1 MDQHIVFLLFGLANG
16 AIYAA
21 LALTLVVT
29 YRSSGV
35 INFSSGTLALLGAY
49 TYAFLRRG
57 EFLIPIPGFPKTV
70 DLGTE
75 LGFVPAATIS
85 VAICALTGLL
95 IYLLVFRP
103 LRDVPP
109 VGKAVASIGVM
120 LVLSGMFTLRI
131 GVDGVQTQPIL
142 PVGIWKIAGVNVTS
156 DRVWFA
162 IIIVAIAAALAA
174 AYRFTRF
181 GLLTRAAANSEKGAY
196 VSGIKPDRIAA
207 ANWMISGAVAALA
220 GILISPILPLTP
232 NSFTLLIVPALAAAV
247 VAGFDRILPAVVAGI
262 AIGMAQSDLT
272 YLAGTWTW
280 LPTSGRSELVVL
292 LLILFVL
299 VARAKPLPSRGLNLR
314 ASLGRAPRPQSIAL
328 PTLVS
333 SVVGV
338 AAVFV
343 FSGDWLIALITSFIF
358 AIITLSLVVVTGYA
372 GQVSFAQLTLA
383 GVAGFS
389 LATLTDSWGVPF
401 PLAPLIAA
409 TIASIVGV
417 IVGLPALRVRGLPVA
432 IVTLATAVAL
442 EAFWFAN
449 SDFVGSSGK
458 DVTGPTLFGLDLRSR
473 VGLDYPRVQ
482 FGLLVL
488 TVLVLVGVAV
498 AKLRMSRLG
507 SQMLAVRANERSAA
521 GAGVAVVRVKLIAFA
536 IGSFI
541 AGLGGSM
548 LAYFQGNVTFISF
561 STFIGLTLFATA
573 YLAGITSISGGVAAG
588 LIGIGG
594 MVPLMLNKVGGLSGE
609 WFAVIAGLGLILTLI
624 GNPEGVVGPIHERL
638 QRRRRDKAP
647 SADAAEP
654 LDGNGGPPNKEG
666 VAVGGLIALEPVTG
680 GDVVLEVR
688 DLGVRYGG
696 VVAVDGVDLDVR
708 EGTIVG
714 LIGPNG
720 AGKTTLLDAL
730 SGFTASSG
738 TIKLEGTDL
747 KGQAPHQRVRNAL
760 GRTFQHAE
768 LYEDLSVHENVIVG
782 ASAAH
787 GRTARSV
794 TETLELLG
802 LAEVAELPVAELS
815 QGRRQ
820 LVSIARALI
829 GNPKVLLLD
838 EPAGGL
844 DSRESQWL
852 GQRLRKIRDSGVT
865 ILLIDHDMHLVLNL
879 CDDIYVLN
887 FGEVIAHDT
896 PSEIRADSRVAEA
909 YLGSAHAEQEVVS

>member
-1 MDQHIVFLLFGLANG
+1 MDQHLVFLLFGLANG

-29 YRSSGV
+29 YRASGV

-57 EFLIPIPGFPKTV
+57 ELLVPVPGLPKTV
-70 DLGTE
+70 DIGTE
-75 LGFVPAATIS
+75 LGFLPAAAIS
-85 VAICALTGLL
+85 VAICAVTGLL

-103 LRDVPP
+103 LRAVPP

-120 LVLSGMFTLRI
+120 LVLSGLFTLRI
-131 GVDGVQTQPIL
+131 GVDGVQTMPIL
-142 PVGIWKIAGVNVTS
+142 PVESWKIGGVNVTS

-162 IIIVAIAAALAA
+162 LIIIAIAAALAA

-181 GLLTRAAANSEKGAY
+181 GLLTRAAADSEKGAY

-207 ANWMISGAVAALA
+207 ANWMISGAVAAIA
-220 GILISPILPLTP
+220 GILIAPILPLTP

-247 VAGFDRILPAVVAGI
+247 VAGFDRIMPAVVAGI
-262 AIGMAQSDLT
+262 LIGMVQSDLT

-299 VARAKPLPSRGLNLR
+299 VARAKPLPSRGLSLR
-314 ASLGRAPRPQSIAL
+314 PSLGRAPRPQSIAL
-328 PTLVS
+328 PTVIS

-338 AAVFV
+338 AAVLL
-343 FSGDWLIALITSFIF
+343 FSGDWLVALITSLIF
-358 AIITLSLVVVTGYA
+358 AIISLSLVVVTGYA

-409 TIASIVGV
+409 IIASLVGV
-417 IVGLPALRVRGLPVA
+417 VVGLPALRVRGLPVA

-449 SDFVGSSGK
+449 SDFVDSSGK
-458 DVTGPTLFGLDLRSR
+458 DVVGPQIFGLDLRSR

-482 FGLLVL
+482 FALLVL
-488 TVLVLVGVAV
+488 TVLVLVGVGV

-548 LAYFQGNVTFISF
+548 LAYFQGNVTFVSF
-561 STFIGLTLFATA
+561 STFVGLTLFATA
-573 YLAGITSISGGVAAG
+573 YLAGITSISGGVTAG
-588 LIGIGG
+588 LFGLGG
-594 MVPLMLNKVGGLSGE
+594 LVPLFLHETGGLGGE
-609 WFAVIAGLGLILTLI
+609 WFAVIAGLGLVLTLI
-624 GNPEGVVGPIHERL
+624 ANPEGVVGPVHERL

-647 SADAAEP
+647 IAAAAAP
-654 LDGNGGPPNKEG
+654 LDGEL
-666 VAVGGLIALEPVTG
+666 VALEPVTG

-696 VVAVDGVDLDVR
+696 VVAVNGVDLDVR

-730 SGFTASSG
+730 SGFAPSTG
-738 TIKLEGTDL
+738 TITLDGTDL
-747 KGQAPHQRVRNAL
+747 KGRAPHQRVRSAL

-768 LYEDLSVHENVIVG
+768 LYEDLSVTENVVVG
-782 ASAAH
+782 AAAAV
-787 GRTARSV
+787 GRTPRTV
-794 TETLELLG
+794 TETLALLG
-802 LAEVAELPVAELS
+802 LSDVADLPVAELS

-820 LVSIARALI
+820 VVSVARALI
-829 GNPKVLLLD
+829 GNPQVLLLD

-852 GQRLRKIRDSGVT
+852 GERLRDIRDSGVT

-879 CDDIYVLN
+879 CDDLYVLN
-887 FGEVIAHDT
+887 FGEVSAHGT
-896 PSEIRADSRVAEA
+896 PSEIRTDTRVAEA
-909 YLGSAHAEQEVVS
+909 YLGSAHAEQEVI

>member
-35 INFSSGTLALLGAY
+35 INFSSGALALLGAY

-57 EFLIPIPGFPKTV
+57 ELLVPIPGLPKTV

-75 LGFVPAATIS
+75 LGFLPAAAIS
-85 VAICALTGLL
+85 VAICAVVGLL

-103 LRDVPP
+103 LRAVPP

-120 LVLSGMFTLRI
+120 LVLSGLFTIRV

-142 PVGIWKIAGVNVTS
+142 PVGTWNIGGVNVTS

-162 IIIVAIAAALAA
+162 IIIVAIAAALSA

-207 ANWMISGAVAALA
+207 ANWMISGAVAAIA

-262 AIGMAQSDLT
+262 AIGMVQSDLT

-280 LPTSGRSELVVL
+280 LPTSGRNELVVL
-292 LLILFVL
+292 LLILFML
-299 VARAKPLPSRGLNLR
+299 VARAKPLPSRGLTLR
-314 ASLGRAPRPQSIAL
+314 PSLGRAPRPQSIAM
-328 PTLVS
+328 PTLIS
-333 SVVGV
+333 AVVGV
-338 AAVFV
+338 AALFL
-343 FSGDWLIALITSFIF
+343 FSGDWLVALITSLIF
-358 AIITLSLVVVTGYA
+358 GIISLSLVVVTGYA

-389 LATLTDSWGVPF
+389 LATLTESWGVPF
-401 PLAPLIAA
+401 PFAPLIAA
-409 TIASIVGV
+409 AIAAVVGV

-449 SDFVGSSGK
+449 SDFIGSSGK
-458 DVTGPTLFGLDLRSR
+458 DVAGPKLFGLDLRAR

-488 TVLVLVGVAV
+488 TVLVLVGVGV
-498 AKLRMSRLG
+498 AKLRMSKLG

-521 GAGVAVVRVKLIAFA
+521 GAGVAVVRIKIIAFA

-548 LAYFQGNVTFISF
+548 LAYFQGNVTFVSF
-561 STFIGLTLFATA
+561 TTFVGLVLFATA
-573 YLAGITSISGGVAAG
+573 YLAGITSISGGIAAG
-588 LIGIGG
+588 MIGIGG
-594 MVPLMLNKVGGLSGE
+594 MVPLILSKALGLGSQ
-609 WFAVIAGLGLILTLI
+609 WFAVIAGLGLVLTLI
-624 GNPEGVVGPIHERL
+624 ANPEGVVGPIHARL
-638 QRRRRDKAP
+638 QKRHRDRA
-647 SADAAEP
+647 SSTGATAP
-654 LDGNGGPPNKEG
+654 LDGH
-666 VAVGGLIALEPVTG
+666 LTALEPATG
-680 GDVVLEVR
+680 GDTVLGVR
-688 DLGVRYGG
+688 ELGVRYGG
-696 VVAVDGVDLDVR
+696 VVAVDGVDLDIR

-730 SGFTASSG
+730 SGFTPSSG
-738 TIKLEGTDL
+738 TVLLDGVDL
-747 KGQAPHQRVRNAL
+747 KGRAPHQRVRSAL

-768 LYEDLSVHENVIVG
+768 LYEDLSVHENV
-782 ASAAH
+782 
-787 GRTARSV
+787 
-794 TETLELLG
+794 
-802 LAEVAELPVAELS
+802 
-815 QGRRQ
+815 
-820 LVSIARALI
+820 
-829 GNPKVLLLD
+829 
-838 EPAGGL
+838 
-844 DSRESQWL
+844 
-852 GQRLRKIRDSGVT
+852 
-865 ILLIDHDMHLVLNL
+865 
-879 CDDIYVLN
+879 
-887 FGEVIAHDT
+887 
-896 PSEIRADSRVAEA
+896 
-909 YLGSAHAEQEVVS
+909 

>member
-1 MDQHIVFLLFGLANG
+1 MDQHILFLLFGLANG

-57 EFLIPIPGFPKTV
+57 EFLIPVPGFPKTV
-70 DLGTE
+70 DIGTE
-75 LGFVPAATIS
+75 LGFVPAAAIS

-142 PVGIWKIAGVNVTS
+142 PVDSWKVAGVNVTS

-181 GLLTRAAANSEKGAY
+181 GLLTRAAANTEKGAY

-292 LLILFVL
+292 VLILFVL

-314 ASLGRAPRPQSIAL
+314 ASLGRAPRPQSIAM

-338 AAVFV
+338 VAVFV

-548 LAYFQGNVTFISF
+548 LAYFQGNVTFVSF

-594 MVPLMLNKVGGLSGE
+594 MVPLILNKVGGLSGE

-647 SADAAEP
+647 SVGASEP
-654 LDGNGGPPNKEG
+654 LDGN
-666 VAVGGLIALEPVTG
+666 AGLIALAPVSG

-730 SGFTASSG
+730 SGFTPSSG
-738 TIKLEGTDL
+738 TITLDGSNL
-747 KGQAPHQRVRNAL
+747 KGQPPHKRVRNAL

-787 GRTARSV
+787 GRPARTV
-794 TETLELLG
+794 EETLELLG
-802 LAEVAELPVAELS
+802 LADVADLPVAELS

-829 GNPKVLLLD
+829 GNPQVLLLD

-887 FGEVIAHDT
+887 FGEVIAHDI
-896 PSEIRADSRVAEA
+896 PSAIRADSKVAEA

>member
-75 LGFVPAATIS
+75 LGFVPAAAIS

-142 PVGIWKIAGVNVTS
+142 PVDSWKIAGVNVTS

-262 AIGMAQSDLT
+262 AIGMVQSDLT

-333 SVVGV
+333 SVIGV
-338 AAVFV
+338 AAVFLL
-343 FSGDWLIALITSFIF
+343 SGDWLVALITSLIF
-358 AIITLSLVVVTGYA
+358 AIISLSLVVVTGYA

-548 LAYFQGNVTFISF
+548 LAYFQGNVTFVSF

-647 SADAAEP
+647 ITAAAEP
-654 LDGNGGPPNKEG
+654 LEG
-666 VAVGGLIALEPVTG
+666 DLVALEPVEG

-730 SGFTASSG
+730 SGFAPSSG
-738 TIKLEGTDL
+738 TIKLDGTDL

-782 ASAAH
+782 VSAAH
-787 GRTARSV
+787 GRQARTV
-794 TETLELLG
+794 DETLELLG
-802 LAEVAELPVAELS
+802 LADVAELPVAELS

-852 GQRLRKIRDSGVT
+852 GKRLRKIRDSGVT

-887 FGEVIAHDT
+887 FGEVIAHDN
-896 PSEIRADSRVAEA
+896 PSGIRADSRVAEA

>member
-1 MDQHIVFLLFGLANG
+1 MDQHILFLLFGLANG

-57 EFLIPIPGFPKTV
+57 EFLIPVPGFPKSV

-75 LGFVPAATIS
+75 LGFVPAAAIS
-85 VAICALTGLL
+85 VAICAFTGLL

-142 PVGIWKIAGVNVTS
+142 PVDSWKVAGVNVTS

-162 IIIVAIAAALAA
+162 LIVVAIAAALAA

-181 GLLTRAAANSEKGAY
+181 GLLTRAAANTEKGAY

-262 AIGMAQSDLT
+262 AIGMVQSDLT

-338 AAVFV
+338 AAIFL
-343 FSGDWLIALITSFIF
+343 FSGDWLVALITSLIF
-358 AIITLSLVVVTGYA
+358 AIISLSLVVVTGYA

-409 TIASIVGV
+409 VVASVVGV

-548 LAYFQGNVTFISF
+548 LAYFQGNVTFVSF

-573 YLAGITSISGGVAAG
+573 YLAGITSISGGVTAG

-594 MVPLMLNKVGGLSGE
+594 MVPLILNKVGGLSGE

-638 QRRRRDKAP
+638 QKRRRDKAP
-647 SADAAEP
+647 ITAASEP
-654 LDGNGGPPNKEG
+654 LDGD
-666 VAVGGLIALEPVTG
+666 LIALEPVRG
-680 GDVVLEVR
+680 GEVVLEAR
-688 DLGVRYGG
+688 NLGVRYGG
-696 VVAVDGVDLDVR
+696 VVAVSGVDLDVR

-730 SGFTASSG
+730 SGFTPSTG
-738 TIKLEGTDL
+738 TIKLDGTDL

-787 GRTARSV
+787 GRTARTV
-794 TETLELLG
+794 DETLELLG
-802 LAEVAELPVAELS
+802 LAEVADLPVAELS

-829 GNPKVLLLD
+829 GNPKVLMLD

-852 GQRLRKIRDSGVT
+852 GVRLRKIRDSGVT

-887 FGEVIAHDT
+887 FGEVIAHAI